1 MRVTLVLLTILAV
14 ANAGCA
20 TPAEPAQPSPAQ
32 ANAASL
38 DPSIAHRIGVVPNT
52 NRARN
57 VILFVGDGMGIA
69 TVTAS
74 RILAGQRAGGSGEE
88 NLLSFERF
96 PHLALIKTYNTNAQ
110 VPDSAGTATA
120 MLSGRKTRAG
130 VINVAPTLA
139 RGDCQRAQRN
149 RLKMLTRDA
158 EERGLATGIVS
169 TTRVTHATPASAYAV
184 SPDRNYESDR
194 DIPSDDRNHCADI
207 ARQLTGFDAGDGI
220 DVVLGGGYSKFVG
233 QSLGGDRLADDAN
246 LIRDWMARAPNRRF
260 VSTRDDLLAAPLDG
274 QLFGLFSRSHLSFEA
289 QRDVDSAQPSLTDM
303 TVHALKMLEA
313 RDSGYLLLVEGGRI
327 DHAHHGALAGLA
339 LAETI
344 EFANAI
350 DAVLARVDTDETLV
364 LVTAD
369 HSHTLS
375 IAGYA
380 ARGNPMLGLVTSVDA
395 AGNTKGAPERAADGQ
410 PYTTLIYANGPGA
423 PPTPRERP
431 TPDTGLGAVYQAAIP
446 VGARTLDGAFRGS
459 ETHGGTD
466 VALYATGP
474 WAHLA
479 GGVLEQNAVYHI
491 MRHALGFDASSD

>member
-1 MRVTLVLLTILAV
+1 MRVSMLTAVVLGAV
-14 ANAGCA
+14 SGACA
-20 TPAEPAQPSPAQ
+20 TNDELPSPPATDVD
-32 ANAASL
+32 AT
-38 DPSIAHRIGVVPNT
+38 IAHRVGITPNT
-52 NRARN
+52 GRARN
-57 VILFVGDGMGIA
+57 AILFVGDGMGIT

-88 NLLSFERF
+88 NLLSFERL
-96 PHLALIKTYNTNAQ
+96 PNLALMKTYNTNAQ

-120 MLSGRKTRAG
+120 MLSGQKTRAG
-130 VINVAPTLA
+130 VINVGPTLA
-139 RGDCQRAQRN
+139 RGDCRQAQRH

-169 TTRVTHATPASAYAV
+169 TTRITHATPASAYAV

-194 DIPSDDRNHCADI
+194 DIPSADRNHCADI

-220 DVVLGGGYSKFVG
+220 DVVLGGGYAKFVG
-233 QSLGGDRLADDAN
+233 RALGGDRLVDDAN
-246 LIRDWMARAPNRRF
+246 LIGDWLALRSDRRF
-260 VSTRDDLLAAPLDG
+260 VSTRDELLAAPLDG
-274 QLFGLFSRSHLSFEA
+274 QLIGLFSRSHLSFES
-289 QRDVDSAQPSLTDM
+289 QRNADSAQPSLTEM
-303 TVHALKMLEA
+303 AVRAVEMLEA
-313 RDSGYLLLVEGGRI
+313 RESGYVLLVEGGRI

-350 DAVLARVDTDETLV
+350 AAVLERIDIDETLV
-364 LVTAD
+364 MVTAD

-380 ARGNPMLGLVTSVDA
+380 ARGNPMLGLVTSVNA
-395 AGNTKGAPERAADGQ
+395 AGDTKGAPERAADGQ

-423 PPTPRERP
+423 PAVPRERP
-431 TPDTGLGAVYQAAIP
+431 TPDTGLGATYQAAIP
-446 VGARTLDGAFRGS
+446 VGTRSLDGVYRGS

-466 VALYATGP
+466 VALYAVGP

-491 MRHALGFDASSD
+491 MRHALGFNAAAE